1 MEIDKS
7 SSRLEGESWMDSEAT
22 IQALKSL
29 VRDFIVER
37 DWIKYHNPKDLAE
50 AICIEAAELLEVFQ
64 WATVEEASSWKN
76 VPSKI
81 SKIKDE
87 LADVLIYCFSMANVL
102 DIDISEIISEKL
114 GKDEVKYPVD
124 KYFGRARLE

>member
-1 MEIDKS
+1 
-7 SSRLEGESWMDSEAT
+7 MDSEAT

>member
-1 MEIDKS
+1 MSLTDEHT
-7 SSRLEGESWMDSEAT
+7 T
-22 IQALKSL
+22 IGQIK
-29 VRDFIVER
+29 ER
-37 DWIKYHNPKDLAE
+37 IQKFVGARKWERYHNPKDLAE

-87 LADVLIYCFSMANVL
+87 LADVLIYCFSMASVL
-102 DIDISEIISEKL
+102 DVDISEIVSEKL
-114 GKDEVKYPVD
+114 RKNEIKYPVN
-124 KYFGRARLE
+124 KYVGRARLEL